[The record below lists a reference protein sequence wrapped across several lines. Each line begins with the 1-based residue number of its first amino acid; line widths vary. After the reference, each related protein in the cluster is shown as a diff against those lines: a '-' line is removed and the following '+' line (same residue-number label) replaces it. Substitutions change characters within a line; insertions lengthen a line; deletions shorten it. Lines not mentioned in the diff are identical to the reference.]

1 MPQEVLKNLL
11 LKYQNKLFLQDSF
24 DNELVVFFNEE
35 RDQFRKLMN
44 KYAKSDKT
52 EQLDK
57 PIKIIAKEFS
67 DEFLHACQ
75 EMHEYIG
82 RDYIPG
88 SYGLLVKRRLNA
100 LEFVDYGIK
109 RGYDWQFLY
118 KDEWELCQPKKKHKF
133 IKPKKR

>member
-1 MPQEVLKNLL
+1 MEPPMRGE
-11 LKYQNKLFLQDSF
+11 FPT
-24 DNELVVFFNEE
+24 
-35 RDQFRKLMN
+35 
-44 KYAKSDKT
+44 T
-52 EQLDK
+52 EAVTDDGTDTAT
-57 PIKIIAKEFS
+57 PIKIIAKHFS

-75 EMHEYIG
+75 QMHEYIG

-88 SYGLLVKRRLNA
+88 SYGPLVKRRLNA

>member
-67 DEFLHACQ
+67 D
-75 EMHEYIG
+75 
-82 RDYIPG
+82 
-88 SYGLLVKRRLNA
+88 
-100 LEFVDYGIK
+100 
-109 RGYDWQFLY
+109 
-118 KDEWELCQPKKKHKF
+118 
-133 IKPKKR
+133 

>member
-35 RDQFRKLMN
+35 RDEFRKLMN

-57 PIKIIAKEFS
+57 PIRIIAEQFS
-67 DEFLHACQ
+67 DDFLHACQ
-75 EMHEYIG
+75 QMHEYIG
-82 RDYIPG
+82 RDYVPG
-88 SYGLLVKRRLNA
+88 SYGPLVKRRLNA

-118 KDEWELCQPKKKHKF
+118 KDEWELCQPKKKRKF